1 MVASEQKEIILSFQW
16 PPIEKMDNSLAALTN
31 VEFVSLQRINNN
43 AKHLYTRR
51 ASIKLFLKNILRKL
65 SLSTNVIEKISGI
78 STLKYLRILSL
89 SRNNIKTFSGL
100 EAIGDHLEELWLSYN
115 LIEKIKG
122 VNALKALK
130 VLYMGNNL
138 VKDWAE
144 FNRLQEIPNLQDLL
158 FINNPLCEN
167 MDAES
172 WRAQVVRRLPTLK
185 KLDAIPIVYAFF
197 DRCFFTIHVCYVT
210 LYAESYLKT
219 GFRLSFRHEGGD

>member
-1 MVASEQKEIILSFQW
+1 M
-16 PPIEKMDNSLAALTN
+16 
-31 VEFVSLQRINNN
+31 
-43 AKHLYTRR
+43 
-51 ASIKLFLKNILRKL
+51 
-65 SLSTNVIEKISGI
+65 STNVIEKISGV

-100 EAIGDHLEELWLSYN
+100 EAIGDHLEELWISYN

-122 VNALKALK
+122 INALKALK

-158 FINNPLCEN
+158 FINNPLCET
-167 MDAES
+167 MDADS

-185 KLDAIPIVYAFF
+185 KLDAIPIVYASFNIFF
-197 DRCFFTIHVCYVT
+197 IYVCYAA
-210 LYAESYLKT
+210 LYVEAYLKK
-219 GFRLSFRHEGGD
+219 GPPLFQARRVKIELLKDY

>member
-1 MVASEQKEIILSFQW
+1 AKATTCKEAIQRWEEKTGLVASEQKDIILSFQW
-16 PPIEKMDNSLAALTN
+16 PPIERMDNSLAALIN
-31 VEFVSLQRINNN
+31 VE
-43 AKHLYTRR
+43 
-51 ASIKLFLKNILRKL
+51 KL

-78 STLKYLRILSL
+78 SSLKYLRILSL

-100 EAIGDHLEELWLSYN
+100 EAIGDHLEELWISYN

-144 FNRLQEIPNLQDLL
+144 FNRLQEIPTLQDLL
-158 FINNPLCEN
+158 FINNPICEN

-172 WRAQVVRRLPTLK
+172 WRAQVVRRLPALK
-185 KLDAIPIVYAFF
+185 KLDAIPIVYV
-197 DRCFFTIHVCYVT
+197 IHSLQWIFITCNYTV
-210 LYAESYLKT
+210 LYEL
-219 GFRLSFRHEGGD
+219 

>member
-1 MVASEQKEIILSFQW
+1 M
-16 PPIEKMDNSLAALTN
+16 
-31 VEFVSLQRINNN
+31 
-43 AKHLYTRR
+43 
-51 ASIKLFLKNILRKL
+51 
-65 SLSTNVIEKISGI
+65 IEKISGI
-78 STLKYLRILSL
+78 NSLKYLKILSL

-100 EAIGDHLEELWLSYN
+100 EAIGDHLEELWISYN

-167 MDAES
+167 MDTES
-172 WRAQVVRRLPTLK
+172 WRMQVTRRLPGLK
-185 KLDAIPIVYAFF
+185 KLDAIPIVYATVFYNRFLLYSHTQCHVLHMQSHTLQNFF
-197 DRCFFTIHVCYVT
+197 LVLGMRVKI
-210 LYAESYLKT
+210 E
-219 GFRLSFRHEGGD
+219 R